1 MSRDLSE
8 VYTAIKTADAEGR
21 TEDVKKL
28 AAYLDS
34 LPAEE
39 GLDPRD
45 LKSTLGGAAVG
56 ATAGAFGVPIARAG
70 MKAASKVNAGVP
82 VVGAFD
88 KVPAERT
95 AFERLIQG
103 GVDPESGTTGRAR
116 TTAFNEMTHNIAE
129 RAKSQQ
135 QVMDELAKKG
145 VIDPRKLATAVD
157 TGGYGATPTG
167 VLARPE
173 AIAAETKAMPMGQKV
188 RQAVSQ
194 FPEKAAAFGSGIANY
209 RLPVIGAV
217 GPMVGRGLAGA
228 GAGIQATDA
237 INRYQQGDI
246 PGAVISGIGSMGTA
260 ATLMPTLPTKV
271 VGGAIGAGAEAL
283 NAYLDYLKSKAQQ
296 PQQPEQPQE
305 QQMPVPMAQGG
316 LVGGLNAMY
325 NMPLAGGA
333 SLSIGGPQQQPQFNP
348 MVPRMADGGL
358 ASIGRETEE
367 EKRRRMM
374 RLGVSAQS
382 MAPMQDRGPGV
393 IPASAMP
400 FSSGMPPGVAARMQL
415 EKSMGP
421 GQARVGAS
429 GVGMALPNQQG
440 VKMMPGQVDVGYNM
454 PLGQGNLDISARRD
468 INKQRPGMP
477 QNYAAN
483 VNYTLP
489 FAAGGYI
496 KK

>member
-8 VYTAIKTADAEGR
+8 VYEAIKLADKEGR
-21 TEDVKKL
+21 TEDVQKL
-28 AAYLDS
+28 AAYLES
-34 LPAEE
+34 LPPEE
-39 GLDPRD
+39 GFDPRD
-45 LKSTLGGAAVG
+45 LKTSLGGAATG
-56 ATAGAFGVPIARAG
+56 AVAGAFGVPIVRGAIN
-70 MKAASKVNAGVP
+70 AASKVGAGVP
-82 VVGAFD
+82 IGSASQ
-88 KVPAERT
+88 KVPM
-95 AFERLIQG
+95 QG
-103 GVDPESGTTGRAR
+103 SPGQRYA
-116 TTAFNEMTHNIAE
+116 
-129 RAKSQQ
+129 AK
-135 QVMDELAKKG
+135 
-145 VIDPRKLATAVD
+145 T
-157 TGGYGATPTG
+157 GYGAGPGETVREVVEEFKKAEGPIGKGKITSKIKG
-167 VLARPE
+167 GPLGGPKVME
-173 AIAAETKAMPMGQKV
+173 QIAAKEADELRFQQIRAANQM
-188 RQAVSQ
+188 AA
-194 FPEKAAAFGSGIANY
+194 EKAKSVPGKIAAFGSGVVNY
-209 RLPVIGAV
+209 RLPIIG
-217 GPMVGRGLAGA
+217 GTPLPIVGRGLAGA
-228 GAGIQATDA
+228 GAGIQATDMY
-237 INRYQQGDI
+237 NRYQQGDL
-246 PGAVISGIGSMGTA
+246 PGAAISGIGSVGTA
-260 ATLMPTLPTKV
+260 ATLLPNPIAKG
-271 VGGAIGAGAEAL
+271 VGFTIGAGAEAL
-283 NAYLDYLKSKAQQ
+283 NAYLDYLKNKAQQ
-296 PQQPEQPQE
+296 PQQEEQQQE

-316 LVGGLNAMY
+316 LVGGLDATY

-348 MVPRMADGGL
+348 MVPGMADGGL

-382 MAPMQDRGPGV
+382 LSPMQDRGPGA
-393 IPASAMP
+393 IPGSAMP
-400 FSSGMPPGVAARMQL
+400 FGSSVPPGVAARMQL